1 MKILHTC
8 SYYSTSPLFQQL
20 FDRQVAD
27 GHDID
32 VYVPISN
39 QFPEDRIA
47 SNAPYA
53 QTVRVF
59 NQIERFFYFYKQNK
73 IYKDLESRYKT
84 GEYDLIHA
92 HSLFTN
98 GYMAYQIHK
107 KYGTPYVVAVRS
119 NEVADFFRK
128 AIWVRPIGLNILKHA
143 SQIIFISQNNFENTF
158 EKYIPN
164 KLKKDLLEK
173 TRILPNGIDQFW
185 HDHAFENRKNVLN
198 EPLRIVATAKVQK
211 AKNLLTLADYVAAYN
226 QDVAPAELHIIGP
239 NWDQSIFDQLMD
251 KPNVIYHEPMNK
263 NQLVDFYRTADI
275 FALLSSPET
284 FGLVYVEAMSQAL
297 PVIYTSSEGF
307 DGFFPNKTVGVSVD
321 RFNVDAFKDAV
332 NFIKNNYQDISTNAL
347 KESKHFQWDDIH
359 EDYMAIY
366 ERILQEP

>member
-8 SYYSTSPLFQQL
+8 SYYSTSPLFRQL

-39 QFPEDRIA
+39 QFPEERIA
-47 SNAPYA
+47 SKASYA

-59 NQIERFFYFYKQNK
+59 NHIESFFYFYKQNK
-73 IYKDLESRYKT
+73 IYRDLEKRYKT

-107 KYGTPYVVAVRS
+107 EYGTPYVVAVRS

-128 AIWVRPIGLNILKHA
+128 AFWLRPIGLNILKNA

-158 EKYIPN
+158 EKYIPTSI
-164 KLKKDLLEK
+164 KKELLAK
-173 TRILPNGIDQFW
+173 TLVLPNGIDQFW
-185 HDHAFENRKNVLN
+185 HEHAFENRQGTLN
-198 EPLRIVATAKVQK
+198 EPLKIVATAKVQK
-211 AKNLLTLADYVAAYN
+211 AKNLITLSDYVAAYN
-226 QDVAPAELHIIGP
+226 RDVAPAELHIIGP
-239 NWDQSIFDQLMD
+239 NWDQGIFDELIK
-251 KPNVIYHEPMNK
+251 KPYVNYHEPMDK
-263 NQLVDFYRTADI
+263 NQLIAFYRTADI

-297 PVIYTSSEGF
+297 PVIYTKGEGF
-307 DGFFPNKTVGVSVD
+307 DGFFPNKRVGVSVD
-321 RFNVDAFKDAV
+321 RFDVTAFKDAIDY
-332 NFIKNNYQDISTNAL
+332 IKKYYPEISKNAL
-347 KESKHFQWDDIH
+347 KESKKFQWDDIH
-359 EDYMAIY
+359 QDYIDIY
-366 ERILQEP
+366 NRILQN

>member
-39 QFPEDRIA
+39 QFPEERIA
-47 SNAPYA
+47 SKASYA

-73 IYKDLESRYKT
+73 IYQDLKSRYKT

-107 KYGTPYVVAVRS
+107 EYGTPYVVAVRS

-128 AIWVRPIGLNILKHA
+128 AIWLRPIGLNILKHA
-143 SQIIFISQNNFENTF
+143 SQIVFISQNNFENTF
-158 EKYIPN
+158 EKYIPK
-164 KLKKDLLEK
+164 KLKKELLAK
-173 TRILPNGIDQFW
+173 TLVLPNGIDQFW
-185 HDHAFENRKNVLN
+185 HEHAFENRQGTLN
-198 EPLRIVATAKVQK
+198 EPLKIVATAKVQK
-211 AKNLLTLADYVAAYN
+211 AKNLLTLADYVATYN

-239 NWDQSIFDQLMD
+239 NWDQGIFDELIEKPYVNYHGPMD
-251 KPNVIYHEPMNK
+251 K
-263 NQLVDFYRTADI
+263 NQLIAFYRTADI

-297 PVIYTSSEGF
+297 PVIYTKGEGF
-307 DGFFPNKTVGVSVD
+307 DGFFPNKRVGVSVD
-321 RFNVDAFKDAV
+321 RFDIAAFKDAV
-332 NFIKNNYQDISTNAL
+332 DYIKKYYPEISKNAL
-347 KESKHFQWDDIH
+347 KESKKFQWDDIH
-359 EDYMAIY
+359 QDYIDIY
-366 ERILQEP
+366 NRILQN